1 MLNAHTKHK
10 LSKTH
15 RFYFHSNGHFHG
27 SCHCSVF
34 QIYKYPVSL
43 CLWQNAALLDLVRK
57 HPPPAKR
64 FHFFTTNCLIC
75 FVLFACIGPNSG
87 KKTLQQF
94 CTNLYVCIF
103 SVSQTEWWSLCLC
116 LCAHFV
122 AHGKRGKERERKI
135 CIDFIIVECCR
146 CFCCRLRCF
155 HFCEKKNFSSCL

>member
-1 MLNAHTKHK
+1 MAISMEAAIVLC
-10 LSKTH
+10 SKYINIQYLCVCRKMQPFLTSFAFTH
-15 RFYFHSNGHFHG
+15 PQPSD
-27 SCHCSVF
+27 S
-34 QIYKYPVSL
+34 I
-43 CLWQNAALLDLVRK
+43 
-57 HPPPAKR
+57 
-64 FHFFTTNCLIC
+64 FFPTNCLIC
-75 FVLFACIGPNSG
+75 FVLFVCIGPNSG

-116 LCAHFV
+116 HCAHFV

>member
-64 FHFFTTNCLIC
+64 FHFLPQTVS
-75 FVLFACIGPNSG
+75 FVLFCLFVLGRIPEKRLFNNFAQICM
-87 KKTLQQF
+87 
-94 CTNLYVCIF
+94 CAF
-103 SVSQTEWWSLCLC
+103 SVFPKLND
-116 LCAHFV
+116 
-122 AHGKRGKERERKI
+122 G
-135 CIDFIIVECCR
+135 R
-146 CFCCRLRCF
+146 CVSATV
-155 HFCEKKNFSSCL
+155 HTSWHMENEEKKENGKFA